1 MNQPGWRNFLKLCL
15 ATENEKNL
23 SSLFDLMLTHEER
36 ESIAM
41 RCSIIEELLKQDKP
55 QREIANHLHV
65 SIAKI
70 TRGSNELKRM
80 PGKLIEFIKQNL
92 K

>member
-1 MNQPGWRNFLKLCL
+1 MNESGWRHFLKLCL
-15 ATENEKNL
+15 ATKNEKKL
-23 SSLFDLMLTHEER
+23 SLLFDLFLTSEEK
-36 ESIAM
+36 ESLAL
-41 RCSIIEELLKQDKP
+41 RCLIIKELLKQKKT
-55 QREIANHLHV
+55 QRNMAQDLKV

-80 PGKLIEFIKQNL
+80 PSILIDFLKENL